1 MYFSVYCNHFSS
13 WYAIMGSTT
22 FLPRLSL
29 KQRFLANTLLQI
41 TQNNFL
47 SITFQVQSEVK
58 LPRDA
63 IYISSGNYATKIRLD
78 LRPEI
83 KAYNTERM
91 QNILL
96 PSWCSFCNGIYGQLW
111 FNGNPEW
118 FSIHSICLLQIY
130 DVWIWIYSL
139 DRNLVLLVDC

>member
-1 MYFSVYCNHFSS
+1 ME
-13 WYAIMGSTT
+13 STT

-83 KAYNTERM
+83 KAYNTERI

-96 PSWCSFCNGIYGQLW
+96 PS
-111 FNGNPEW
+111 
-118 FSIHSICLLQIY
+118 
-130 DVWIWIYSL
+130 
-139 DRNLVLLVDC
+139 